1 MLVYIGATILI
12 SCLAVANAQFGEG
25 NANAF
30 VDEIL
35 ADVKKTGENEIKLE
49 NEKFVLIIDLLIFSP
64 QLELE
69 VRNGRFRGL
78 NSLSR
83 SSDAVVTYD
92 ESGGAPIFTIKNSM
106 LLSDVRMRANA
117 QGKVKGLG
125 FDLTMPNIVLN
136 VTIDGVDVASV
147 IDIDISDL
155 TGLKPKVRSV
165 EFKDVGHI
173 DVQVTGLGNEG
184 DALASPIS
192 TLVVNT
198 TKRDL
203 QNLVQPMIK
212 DTLQKVLAKNIPND
226 ISQLFGKK

>member
-1 MLVYIGATILI
+1 MLLYIATAFVVT
-12 SCLAVANAQFGEG
+12 CLSLAHAQFGEG

-35 ADVKKTGENEIKLE
+35 ADVKKNGTDEIKLE
-49 NEKFVLIIDLLIFSP
+49 NEKFVLIIDLLLISP

-69 VRNGRFRGL
+69 VRNGVFRGL
-78 NSLSR
+78 NSLNR
-83 SSDAVVTYD
+83 SSDAIVTYD
-92 ESGGAPIFTIKNSM
+92 ESNGAPVFTIKNSM
-106 LLSDVRMRANA
+106 LLSNVIMRANA
-117 QGKVKGLG
+117 QGKVKGFG

-136 VTIDGVDVASV
+136 VLIDGVDVASV
-147 IDIDISDL
+147 IDIDISDF

-165 EFKDVGHI
+165 ELSDIGHI

-212 DTLQKVLAKNIPND
+212 DTLQKFFEKNVPAD
-226 ISQLFGKK
+226 ISQIFG

>member
-1 MLVYIGATILI
+1 MLIYIATTFVVT
-12 SCLAVANAQFGEG
+12 CLSLAHAQFGEG

-35 ADVKKTGENEIKLE
+35 ADVKKTGNDEIKLE
-49 NEKFVLIIDLLIFSP
+49 NEKFVLIIDLLLISP

-69 VRNGRFRGL
+69 VRNGVFRGL
-78 NSLSR
+78 SSLNR
-83 SSDAVVTYD
+83 SSDAIVTYD
-92 ESGGAPIFTIKNSM
+92 ESGGKPVFTIKNSM
-106 LLSDVRMRANA
+106 LLSNIRMRANA
-117 QGKVKGLG
+117 QGKVKGFG
-125 FDLTMPNIVLN
+125 FGLTMPNIVLN
-136 VTIDGVDVASV
+136 VLIDGVDVASV

-155 TGLKPKVRSV
+155 SSLKPTVKSV
-165 EFKDVGHI
+165 QFKDVGHI
-173 DVQVTGLGNEG
+173 DVKVTGLGNEG

-212 DTLQKVLAKNIPND
+212 HTLQKVIEQNIPAD
-226 ISQLFGKK
+226 ISQIFG

>member
-1 MLVYIGATILI
+1 MMLLYIGTTFLV
-12 SCLAVANAQFGEG
+12 SCLSLANAQFGEG

-35 ADVKKTGENEIKLE
+35 EDVKKTGDDEIKLE
-49 NEKFVLIIDLLIFSP
+49 NEKFVLIIDLLLISP

-69 VRNGRFRGL
+69 VRNGVFRGL
-78 NSLSR
+78 SSLSR
-83 SSDAVVTYD
+83 SSDAIVTYD
-92 ESGGAPIFTIKNSM
+92 ESAGKPVFTIKNSM
-106 LLSDVRMRANA
+106 LLSNVKMRANA
-117 QGKVKGLG
+117 QGKVKGFG
-125 FDLTMPNIVLN
+125 FGLTMPNIVLN

-155 TGLKPKVRSV
+155 SALKPSVKSV

-212 DTLQKVLAKNIPND
+212 DTLQKVIEKNIPND
-226 ISQLFGKK
+226 ITQIFG